1 MKKAK
6 TRCAVTRMG
15 ERAQGEK
22 LSQVAEGDSENRGR
36 QGDVNENV
44 IEVKRSIDLTCTLCS
59 VLPCSPCFT
68 IPFSRTSS
76 LLACPS
82 PSLCVC
88 SCRFLLCTCALCECV
103 CVQLCC
109 VKNLLNNCQ
118 ISLMFH
124 SIN

>member
-6 TRCAVTRMG
+6 TRCAVTRIGG
-15 ERAQGEK
+15 ETTRRK
-22 LSQVAEGDSENRGR
+22 TLSGSRRRQRRRGR
-36 QGDVNENV
+36 QGEVNENV

-59 VLPCSPCFT
+59 VLPCSPCST

-76 LLACPS
+76 FIACLS
-82 PSLCVC
+82 PSLCACVC
-88 SCRFLLCTCALCECV
+88 VGALCVLVLCV

-124 SIN
+124 SKN